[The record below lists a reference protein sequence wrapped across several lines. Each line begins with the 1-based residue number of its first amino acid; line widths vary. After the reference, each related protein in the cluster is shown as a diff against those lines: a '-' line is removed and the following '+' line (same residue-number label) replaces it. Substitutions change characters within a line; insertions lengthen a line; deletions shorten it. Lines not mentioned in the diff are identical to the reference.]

1 MRVFRGSALILLVLT
16 TLAAPAATAAARSP
30 APASACADVKPLRTK
45 TYAYAAYVRSS
56 AVAYRRPGRGA
67 IARFGRRNVNGADQV
82 FGVLGAL
89 RNRACRPTW
98 FRVQLPLRPNGRV
111 GWVRARDVT
120 LRIVRTRIV
129 VDLSDRRVMLFR
141 HGRFVLGGRAAIG
154 TRATPTPVGRFYV
167 NQRLIPRN
175 PYGPYGVGAIGISA
189 FSEVLTGWAQGG
201 PVAIHGTNQP
211 HLLGREVSNGC
222 VRMHNGVVR
231 HIFRLAYSGTP
242 VTIRR

>member
-1 MRVFRGSALILLVLT
+1 MRVFRGSALIPLLVVALV
-16 TLAAPAATAAARSP
+16 APASAGAARSP
-30 APASACADVKPLRTK
+30 APARGCAEVKPLRTK

-56 AVAYRRPGRGA
+56 AAAYRRPGRGV
-67 IARFGRRNVNGADQV
+67 IARFGRRNANGADQV

-98 FRVQLPLRPNGRV
+98 FRVQLPMRPNGSV

-120 LRIVRTRIV
+120 LRIVRTQIV

-141 HGRFVLGGRAAIG
+141 NGRFVLGGRAAIG

-167 NQRLIPRN
+167 NQRLIPAN

-189 FSEVLTGWAQGG
+189 FSDVLTGWAQGG

-231 HIFRLAYSGTP
+231 HIFRLAYGGTP